1 MCGGKRHS
9 EAKGEEEERTKRR
22 ERGKGR
28 ELNSPPDSSHPTGS
42 REGRRGKRGSERMSR
57 AVPPPLSSEVSSRSS
72 LPLRNGWGIG

>member
-28 ELNSPPDSSHPTGS
+28 ELNSPSDSSHQT
-42 REGRRGKRGSERMSR
+42 RGVERGGGGEKG
-57 AVPPPLSSEVSSRSS
+57 V
-72 LPLRNGWGIG
+72 